1 MPALTLCTCT
11 LNIKD
16 QLGQLVPTPSTV
28 TAELVMEPR
37 KSHVHSGD
45 AVYISRPAR
54 AASVAGVCTLV
65 LSETTTDSQQ
75 VIFTL
80 NWDDAGKN
88 SGSLVFDP
96 VKIPNQASLDLSTI
110 LTVSRG

>member
-1 MPALTLCTCT
+1 MAALQICTCT
-11 LNIKD
+11 LTIKD
-16 QLGQLVPTPSTV
+16 QLGATFS

-37 KSHVHSGD
+37 KSQVHSGD
-45 AVYISRPAR
+45 AIYLSRPQR
-54 AASVAGVCTLV
+54 ATAVAGVCTLA

-80 NWDDAGKN
+80 NWDEAGKS
-88 SGSLVFDP
+88 SGSIVFDP
-96 VKIPNQASLDLSTI
+96 VMIPNQASLDLSTI

>member
-1 MPALTLCTCT
+1 MAALTICTCT
-11 LNIKD
+11 LNVKD
-16 QLGQLVPTPSTV
+16 ALGAKFT
-28 TAELVMEPR
+28 TAELVVEPR
-37 KSHVHSGD
+37 KSQIHSGD
-45 AVYISRPAR
+45 AVYINRPQRVTADTN
-54 AASVAGVCTLV
+54 GLCTLA

-88 SGSLVFDP
+88 SGSVIFDP
-96 VKIPNQASLDLSTI
+96 TYIPNQASLDLSTI

>member
-1 MPALTLCTCT
+1 MSLTICTCT
-11 LNIKD
+11 LNVKD
-16 QLGQLVPTPSTV
+16 QLGNAFT

-37 KSHVHSGD
+37 KSQVNSGD
-45 AVYISRPAR
+45 ALYISRPQRVTAI
-54 AASVAGVCTLV
+54 VGLCTLA
-65 LSETTTDSQQ
+65 LSETTTNNQQ

-88 SGSLVFDP
+88 SGSIIFDP
-96 VKIPNQASLDLSTI
+96 IKIPNQASLDLSTI